1 MELLIGVAKVAAI
14 EKDTTAKITEL
25 DYADVYF
32 GTGSAGI
39 DFEAVSDDLTID
51 LSDKSRFRNISSV
64 TGGTGNTLLMGGGSR
79 VTLVSGG
86 GSTSLWG
93 GTGNAMLVGAKDSKD
108 EFFFFG
114 DSGRDTVSGF
124 TAGTDDTSDVLNLYG
139 SAITDIRGTENG
151 AESSTGENSKV
162 LSQGLKANDKL
173 QWVSGDSKG
182 VAKIGSKNEANSF
195 TYEADVTNYFGGNKI
210 DTLKIS
216 GESSTVWLD
225 KVGSSIEIIDASTS
239 TGDNL
244 LAGSSESHT
253 IKGGRGNNSLWGGAG
268 GNDILTGGTGHNE
281 FYFGIGEGN
290 DIITQSNDTDKVMLY
305 NVKVSDLDAAC
316 MKDGNMV
323 IALKDGSSLTIQ
335 NYDRQGA
342 TTFQLADG
350 TYSYDKSTGT
360 WKESK

>member
-1 MELLIGVAKVAAI
+1 MII
-14 EKDTTAKITEL
+14 
-25 DYADVYF
+25 
-32 GTGSAGI
+32 
-39 DFEAVSDDLTID
+39 
-51 LSDKSRFRNISSV
+51 
-64 TGGTGNTLLMGGGSR
+64 
-79 VTLVSGG
+79 
-86 GSTSLWG
+86 
-93 GTGNAMLVGAKDSKD
+93 
-108 EFFFFG
+108 
-114 DSGRDTVSGF
+114 
-124 TAGTDDTSDVLNLYG
+124 
-139 SAITDIRGTENG
+139 
-151 AESSTGENSKV
+151 
-162 LSQGLKANDKL
+162 QGLTANDKL

-216 GESSTVWLD
+216 GESSTLWLD

-244 LAGSSESHT
+244 LAGSSESQT

-290 DIITQSNDTDKVMLY
+290 DIITQSNDTDTVMLY
-305 NVKVSDLDAAC
+305 NVKISDLDAAG

-350 TYSYDKSTGT
+350 TYSYDKSTGI
-360 WKESK
+360 WNEKK